1 MKFYHLKNSYI
12 DYLKQFDT
20 KVPDNKNETR
30 PYVGVVL
37 EIDNIKYYAP
47 FTSPK
52 PKHQKMKNG
61 KDFRK
66 IDGGKLGA
74 INFNNM
80 IPVLECAL
88 IDFDIDSIQNDQ
100 YRRLLQSQY
109 VAIRDDWENI
119 VRTAQRL
126 RILFVTPDE
135 QLTPFDQ
142 SIKSRCCNLSI
153 LEENFKLYDN
163 D

>member
-1 MKFYHLKNSYI
+1 MKFYHLKDSYI
-12 DYLKQFDT
+12 NYLKQFDS

-37 EIDNIKYYAP
+37 EIDDIKYYAP

-52 PKHQKMKNG
+52 PKHQNMKNG

-80 IPVLECAL
+80 IPVLDCAL
-88 IDFDIDSIQNDQ
+88 IDFDIDSVSDIQ

-109 VAIRDDWENI
+109 ATIKYDWENI
-119 VRTAQRL
+119 VRTAEQL
-126 RILFVTPDE
+126 RIILLTPDE
-135 QLTPFDQ
+135 QLSSFDQ
-142 SIKSRCCNLSI
+142 NIKSRCCNLSL
-153 LEENFKLYDN
+153 LEENFKFYN
-163 D
+163 K